1 MRTNGSK
8 SMDEGATQLAD
19 ARVMTE
25 EVHHRESEGI
35 TIWLLRSRHS
45 YHPHA
50 HPAAQLRVTA

>member
-1 MRTNGSK
+1 
-8 SMDEGATQLAD
+8 MDEGATQLAD
-19 ARVMTE
+19 AGVMTE